1 MARSRAVSSTIG
13 PVWPRRTASG
23 IASAIAGR
31 LGEPGVQ
38 PGPDL
43 LRCVGAAAPLV
54 PCDHDPGGRD
64 ACERGQAE
72 YLPPAH
78 VPRLRLCLPCASTW
92 MRLSISP
99 GRVTCGC
106 SAGIPRSLSDL

>member
-1 MARSRAVSSTIG
+1 MQPPGFRPFGDVMARFAGYRFRG
-13 PVWPRRTASG
+13 R
-23 IASAIAGR
+23 GR

-64 ACERGQAE
+64 ACEGCQAE

-78 VPRLRLCLPCASTW
+78 LPRLRLCLACASAW
-92 MRLSISP
+92 MRPS
-99 GRVTCGC
+99 T
-106 SAGIPRSLSDL
+106 